1 MKSKHMRRPR
11 QKHVYWGQVESAVHG
26 GENTRHYP
34 SVVTGVRYE
43 NTSSKHHPLVVITI
57 RLKVNIFLGACTQQQ
72 QQQCAED
79 ARGAIHARRVSRD
92 SRLLAACNSSRRS
105 AALTIHRQRGRQGVL
120 YSFLRMLCRFF
131 QSYKLVFLQSGG
143 GSAPPQTPPAG
154 GFAPSTPTRT
164 CGPGPALKPS
174 EQYIQIYL

>member
-11 QKHVYWGQVESAVHG
+11 QKHVYWGQVESAVY

-43 NTSSKHHPLVVITI
+43 NTSSKHHPLGVITF
-57 RLKVNIFLGACTQQQ
+57 RLKVNIFLGTCTQQ

-105 AALTIHRQRGRQGVL
+105 AVLTIHRQRGRQGVL
-120 YSFLRMLCRFF
+120 NSFLRMLCRFF

-143 GSAPPQTPPAG
+143 GSTPPKPPPAG
-154 GFAPSTPTRT
+154 GFAPWTPFKTFKV
-164 CGPGPALKPS
+164 CM
-174 EQYIQIYL
+174 YIYL